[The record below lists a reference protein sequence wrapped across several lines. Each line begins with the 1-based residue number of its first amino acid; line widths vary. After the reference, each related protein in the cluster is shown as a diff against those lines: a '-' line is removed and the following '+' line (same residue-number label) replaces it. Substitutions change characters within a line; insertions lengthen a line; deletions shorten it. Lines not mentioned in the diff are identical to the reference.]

1 MFIYIYQ
8 AIIKDIDEQSY
19 EKRHLGEVQK
29 GLKHRSF
36 CPCGTGECNM
46 DLFINLDALQTL

>member
-19 EKRHLGEVQK
+19 EERHLGEVQK